1 MALQIQYT
9 MRELHSRTNDG
20 IDVRL
25 LWSESDGRVVVN
37 VDDKRSGQSF
47 GIEVLEGERAMDVF
61 DHPYAYEPARRIE
74 VSAAPSAGACTQAGT
89 A

>member
-1 MALQIQYT
+1 MVQEIQYT

-25 LWSESDGRVVVN
+25 LWSENDGRVVVN
-37 VDDKRSGQSF
+37 VNDRRSGQSF

-61 DHPYAYEPARRIE
+61 EHPYAYEPGRRIE
-74 VSAAPSAGACTQAGT
+74 LSAAPGSGACTQA
-89 A
+89 